1 MQPAPQPD
9 PGEIDLPTSSVT
21 AGRLLHPLH
30 AILLAFPVAF
40 SCAAVA
46 SDITYL
52 NSAVVQWSHFSA
64 WLIAGTAL
72 FGGLVL
78 VWAIASFLF
87 ARRSVLRGRA
97 LLYLV
102 LIAAMWV
109 LSVLNSFHHARD
121 AWGSVG
127 TLGLAMSIVTA
138 MLALLAA
145 FIGHSAVRREVV
157 R

>member
-1 MQPAPQPD
+1 
-9 PGEIDLPTSSVT
+9 LPTSSVT
-21 AGRLLHPLH
+21 AERFLHPLH
-30 AILLAFPVAF
+30 AVLLAFPVAF

-46 SDITYL
+46 TDITYL

-78 VWAIASFLF
+78 VWAIVAFLF
-87 ARRSVLRGRA
+87 ARRSGLRGRA
-97 LLYLV
+97 LTYLV

-127 TLGLAMSIVTA
+127 TLGLILSMIT
-138 MLALLAA
+138 ALLALIAA
-145 FIGHSAVRREVV
+145 FVGHSAVRREVV

>member
-1 MQPAPQPD
+1 LPA
-9 PGEIDLPTSSVT
+9 SSAT
-21 AGRLLHPLH
+21 AETFLSPPH

-40 SCAAVA
+40 SWAAVA

-64 WLIAGTAL
+64 WLVAGTAL
-72 FGGLVL
+72 FGALVL
-78 VWAIASFLF
+78 VWAIVAFLF
-87 ARRSVLRGRA
+87 ARRSGNRGRA
-97 LLYLV
+97 LTYLV

-109 LSVLNSFHHARD
+109 LSVLNSLHHARD

-127 TLGLAMSIVTA
+127 TLGLALSIVTA
-138 MLALLAA
+138 LLALMAA
-145 FIGHSAVRREVV
+145 FVGHSAVRREAV

>member
-1 MQPAPQPD
+1 
-9 PGEIDLPTSSVT
+9 LPTPSAT
-21 AGRLLHPLH
+21 AGRFLHPLH
-30 AILLAFPVAF
+30 AVLLAFPVAF

-78 VWAIASFLF
+78 AWAVVAFLF
-87 ARRSVLRGRA
+87 ARRSGLRGRA
-97 LLYLV
+97 LTYLV
-102 LIAAMWV
+102 LIAAMWA

-127 TLGLAMSIVTA
+127 TLGLALSIVTA
-138 MLALLAA
+138 LLALLAA
-145 FIGHSAVRREVV
+145 FVGHSAVRREVV
-157 R
+157 P

>member
-1 MQPAPQPD
+1 M
-9 PGEIDLPTSSVT
+9 PTSSVT
-21 AGRLLHPLH
+21 AERLLHPLH
-30 AILLAFPVAF
+30 AVLLAFPVAF

-78 VWAIASFLF
+78 VWAIVAFLF
-87 ARRSVLRGRA
+87 ARRSGLRGRA
-97 LLYLV
+97 LTYLV
-102 LIAAMWV
+102 LIAAMWL
-109 LSVLNSFHHARD
+109 LSVFNSFHHARD

-127 TLGLAMSIVTA
+127 TLGLILSVIT
-138 MLALLAA
+138 ALLALIAA
-145 FIGHSAVRREVV
+145 FVGHSAVRREVV

>member
-1 MQPAPQPD
+1 MSD
-9 PGEIDLPTSSVT
+9 PSATL
-21 AGRLLHPLH
+21 GRFLHPLH
-30 AILLAFPVAF
+30 VILLAFPLAL
-40 SCAAVA
+40 SWAAVA

-78 VWAIASFLF
+78 LWAIVAVVLT
-87 ARRSVLRGRA
+87 RRSAYRGRA
-97 LLYLV
+97 LAYLV
-102 LIAAMWV
+102 LIAAMFV
-109 LSVLNSFHHARD
+109 LSVVNSLHHARD

-127 TLGLAMSIVTA
+127 TAGLVMSVVT
-138 MLALLAA
+138 ALLALIA
-145 FIGHSAVRREVV
+145 AWIGYSAVNREIV